1 MKLGLLSDELKE
13 LFLSFS
19 VDLLDVNILEYLL
32 ETPFVDCITDE
43 RGLRIRDLPAYINNL
58 SRGIRLTKH
67 LTEQSDAFSPTVR
80 VFEFDID
87 KELGLWE
94 KEKVNLTCMLVYD
107 LIFTFIGISLKF
119 HNTARNSTVLDKT
132 EKYAISL
139 KKILFD

>member
-94 KEKVNLTCMLVYD
+94 KEKVNCIRFNIYIYRYFPQISQYCTQFKRVGQDRKICDLV
-107 LIFTFIGISLKF
+107 
-119 HNTARNSTVLDKT
+119 
-132 EKYAISL
+132 
-139 KKILFD
+139 KKNPI